1 MIRKRRKQGGF
12 WNIAIPGLI
21 GLLGLKQNADQ
32 NKAANKQA
40 GKAGKLSD
48 VQFAALQKLMGLADQ
63 YDPKAQT
70 KVAVD
75 AASGVASQT
84 LERALKGIKGQA
96 GPEGPGDSAF
106 HVTGQRAVNDNLDPL
121 KMFAAQETAMEA
133 SRKADMYQRV
143 LGAPTGQIGD
153 NYFRAA
159 ASMPRSDPAG
169 SMALLSQALQRMLAG
184 QGGAGGRGDSFNV
197 NNVGT
202 GGTSWGVQPEFG

>member
-1 MIRKRRKQGGF
+1 MGAAAAWAVPAAVSLFGIHQSGQQANARNKMLKRGHQMQA
-12 WNIAIPGLI
+12 AISEQQL
-21 GLLGLKQNADQ
+21 
-32 NKAANKQA
+32 
-40 GKAGKLSD
+40 
-48 VQFAALQKLMGLADQ
+48 AALRNLMGIADN

-143 LGAPTGQIGD
+143 LGAPTGQIGES
-153 NYFRAA
+153 YFRMAS
-159 ASMPRSDPAG
+159 SMPRSDPAG

-184 QGGAGGRGDSFNV
+184 QGGAGGRGDLFGQSANV
-197 NNVGT
+197 L
-202 GGTSWGVQPEFG
+202 GGG